1 VNAFDRA
8 MQAETLHV
16 LKDAL
21 LPKRPSLS
29 LLQIGQLTKKL
40 LTLSP
45 ERQPLRAAVLR
56 TYTSELLR
64 PHWAFE
70 AALNGL
76 DLKLYEGP
84 YGAVVQEAQPT
95 SSLVAH
101 DPEITYLL
109 LRWEDLEPGLGQPL
123 MGLPAER
130 RREVLDG
137 AVASLLSMLGQLRQA
152 VHGLIVVTLL
162 PRMHSGELGMFESM
176 ASEGDDALLARTKQ
190 DIAAAIQRDYT
201 STFFLDLDQVAQQ
214 IGRANLFDPRMWFSS
229 RFPFSETGA
238 AAVVKQ
244 LVKCAVVLK
253 TPKAKVIVLDCD
265 NTLWGGIIGEDGM
278 TGIALGPD
286 YPGSVFVAFQRR
298 LLDLQ
303 QRGFLLALCSKNDH
317 EAVLEVLRT
326 HPHQVIR
333 EEHLAAMQVNWNP
346 KSENLRALAQE
357 LNLGMDSFIFVDDS
371 PHECLIV
378 RQQCEGVSV
387 VQVPERLHEL
397 PWVLDDV
404 ARLEILSLTTEDRQ
418 RTEMY
423 TQERQR
429 KALAGSAQNLDE
441 YLRSLQMAMQIGVDD
456 PRSITRIAQLT
467 GKTNQFNVTTKRY
480 TEDDIRSFMADSASH
495 VAHFSLRDV
504 FGDSGIV
511 GVAIIRGATGRQAEI
526 DSFLM
531 SCRVIGRSAEAV
543 FLGHLLQRL
552 RERGVESVRAAY
564 VPTAKN
570 RMVQHFWRDQ
580 GFTEVNPG
588 TFELDLTTWT
598 MREDLPIAVT
608 MSGGTQDLTLATAS
622 QDTTGSR

>member
-1 VNAFDRA
+1 VTTFDRA
-8 MQAETLHV
+8 MQAETLHD
-16 LKDAL
+16 LMDAL

-40 LTLSP
+40 VTLAP
-45 ERQPLRAAVLR
+45 ERKTLRAAVLR

-64 PHWAFE
+64 PYWAFE
-70 AALNGL
+70 AALNGF
-76 DLKLYEGP
+76 DLQLYEGP

-109 LRWEDLEPGLGQPL
+109 LRWEDVEPGLSQPL
-123 MGLPAER
+123 MRLSAER
-130 RREVLDG
+130 RGEVLDAAAARLLG
-137 AVASLLSMLGQLRQA
+137 MVAQLRQA
-152 VHGLIVVTLL
+152 VHGLIVVTVL
-162 PRMHSGELGMFESM
+162 PRMHGGELGMYESM
-176 ASEGDDALLARTKQ
+176 AGDGDDALFARTKR
-190 DIAAAIQRDYT
+190 DIAAALQRDHT
-201 STFFLDLDQVAQQ
+201 SVFLLDLDQVAQQ
-214 IGRANLFDPRMWFSS
+214 VGRANLFDPRMWFSS

-244 LVKCAVVLK
+244 LMKCAVVLK

-265 NTLWGGIIGEDGM
+265 NTLWGGIIGEDGI

-317 EAVLEVLRT
+317 DAVLEVLRT

-333 EEHLAAMQVNWNP
+333 EEHIAAMQVNWSP
-346 KSENLRALAQE
+346 KSENMRALAEE
-357 LNLGMDSFIFVDDS
+357 LNVGLDSFVFVDDS

-404 ARLEILSLTTEDRQ
+404 ARLEVLSLTAEDRQ

-423 TQERQR
+423 AQERER
-429 KALAGSAQNLDE
+429 KALAGSAQNVDE

-456 PRSITRIAQLT
+456 ARSIARIAQLT

-480 TEDDIRSFMADSASH
+480 TEDDIRSFMTDPASL

-511 GVAIIRGATGRQAEI
+511 GVAIARGTTGRQAEI

-531 SCRVIGRSAEAV
+531 SCRVIGRSAEVA
-543 FLGHLLQRL
+543 FLTHLLQRL
-552 RERGVESVRAAY
+552 RERGVQSVRAAY
-564 VPTAKN
+564 APTAKN

-580 GFTEVNPG
+580 GFTEVEPG
-588 TFELDLTTWT
+588 MFELDLTTWT

-608 MSGGTQDLTLATAS
+608 TSGGTQDLTLAAAGQNTA
-622 QDTTGSR
+622 GSR